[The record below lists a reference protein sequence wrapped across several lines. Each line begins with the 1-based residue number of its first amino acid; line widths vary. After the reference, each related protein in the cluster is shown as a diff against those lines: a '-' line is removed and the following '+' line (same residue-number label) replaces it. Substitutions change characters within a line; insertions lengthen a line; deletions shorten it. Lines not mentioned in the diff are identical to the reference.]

1 MIQSVHAQA
10 HSVTKNLTPS
20 NIILFDKDDFEICL
34 SGKSKFSEILHSK
47 LRRAAE
53 TGEVYFPFKTEL
65 ALQQSFSEILFV
77 VEGFT
82 DQAILSH
89 LASKILNKH
98 RIQRRID
105 FAIAMGKIGVANLVV
120 STYLSPP
127 ANAKVVFVVDS
138 EGDEEKTRALLAK
151 NLDHV
156 PDNIIVAHP
165 SVASW
170 IFPTQEV
177 Y

>member
-1 MIQSVHAQA
+1 
-10 HSVTKNLTPS
+10 
-20 NIILFDKDDFEICL
+20 
-34 SGKSKFSEILHSK
+34 
-47 LRRAAE
+47 
-53 TGEVYFPFKTEL
+53 
-65 ALQQSFSEILFV
+65 
-77 VEGFT
+77 
-82 DQAILSH
+82 
-89 LASKILNKH
+89 
-98 RIQRRID
+98 
-105 FAIAMGKIGVANLVV
+105 MGKIGVANLVV